1 MLKRWKKS
9 TSSTIN
15 ILKNTQYTI
24 NDARRKRESIKYALV
39 IIKVAKTTYMSIFDQ
54 IILIYIDIDLE
65 LRRDLFKLTKDT
77 TLNIYFQKLNNC
89 KKI

>member
-77 TLNIYFQKLNNC
+77 TLNIYFQKLDNC